1 MSFCL
6 ELHLQQSEDYEILI
20 SNAGFKEAKVVIE
33 KHAPKILY
41 VKPERR
47 C

>member
-6 ELHLQQSEDYEILI
+6 ELHLQQSNDYEILI
-20 SNAGFKEAKVVIE
+20 SKAGFKEAKKVIE
-33 KHAPKILY
+33 NHSPKILY
-41 VKPERR
+41 VKPGAR